1 MLPAF
6 QMEEQHVM
14 AASIDYFLTS
24 VSPWTYLGHDAAR
37 AMAARHGAT
46 LNPRPVNL
54 GEMFKASGQVALGE
68 RAPVRQ
74 RYRFIELQRYAEM
87 RGKKMNFK
95 PRHFPT
101 NPALADHTI
110 CAVVAEGGDAFD
122 YMGRVFAAV
131 WADERDIADEAT
143 LADILKQ
150 CGFDADAVIAR
161 AKSPEIAAMRA
172 KNTEDAIAVDATGV
186 PSFVLN
192 GEPFWGQDRLDM
204 LDRALATGRGPYGP
218 L

>member
-1 MLPAF
+1 
-6 QMEEQHVM
+6 M
-14 AASIDYFLTS
+14 AASIDYFITS

-37 AMAARHGAT
+37 AVAARHGAT
-46 LNPRPVNL
+46 LVPRPVNL
-54 GEMFKASGQVALGE
+54 GQMFGVSGQVALGE
-68 RAPVRQ
+68 RPAVRQ
-74 RYRFIELQRYAEM
+74 RYRFIELQRYAEV

-95 PRHFPT
+95 PKHFPT

-110 CAVVAEGGDAFD
+110 CAIAADGGDPFD

-131 WADERDIADEAT
+131 WADELDVADEAT
-143 LADILKQ
+143 IGALLSKS
-150 CGFDADAVIAR
+150 GFDAEAVIAR
-161 AKSPEIAAMRA
+161 AKTDEVAAIRQ
-172 KNTEDAIAVDATGV
+172 KNTEDAIAADATGV

-204 LDRALATGRGPYGP
+204 LDHVLASGRAPYGP

>member
-1 MLPAF
+1 
-6 QMEEQHVM
+6 M

-24 VSPWTYLGHDAAR
+24 VSPWTYLGHDPARELAAK
-37 AMAARHGAT
+37 HGAA
-46 LNPRPVNL
+46 LNVRPVNL
-54 GEMFKASGQVALGE
+54 GEMFKVSGQVALGE

-95 PRHFPT
+95 PKHFPT

-110 CAVVAEGGDAFD
+110 CAIVADGGDPFD

-131 WADERDIADEAT
+131 WADERDVADEAVIADL
-143 LADILKQ
+143 LAA
-150 CGFDADAVIAR
+150 CGFDPDTVIAR
-161 AKSPEIAAMRA
+161 AKTAEVAAIRA
-172 KNTEDAIAVDATGV
+172 KNTEDAIAADATGV

-192 GEPFWGQDRLDM
+192 GEPFWGQDKLDA
-204 LDRALATGRGPYGP
+204 LDHALTTGRGPYRA

>member
-1 MLPAF
+1 
-6 QMEEQHVM
+6 M
-14 AASIDYFLTS
+14 AASIDYFITS

-37 AMAARHGAT
+37 AVAARHGAT
-46 LNPRPVNL
+46 LVPRPVNL
-54 GEMFKASGQVALGE
+54 GQMFGVSGQVALGE

-74 RYRFIELQRYAEM
+74 RYRFIELQRYAEA

-95 PRHFPT
+95 PKHFPT

-110 CAVVAEGGDAFD
+110 CAIAADGGDPFD
-122 YMGRVFAAV
+122 YMGHVFAAV
-131 WADERDIADEAT
+131 WADELDVADEAT
-143 LADILKQ
+143 IGALLSKS
-150 CGFDADAVIAR
+150 GFDAEAVIAR
-161 AKSPEIAAMRA
+161 AKTDEIAAIRQ
-172 KNTEDAIAVDATGV
+172 KNTEDAIAADATGV

-204 LDRALATGRGPYGP
+204 LDHALASGRAPYGP